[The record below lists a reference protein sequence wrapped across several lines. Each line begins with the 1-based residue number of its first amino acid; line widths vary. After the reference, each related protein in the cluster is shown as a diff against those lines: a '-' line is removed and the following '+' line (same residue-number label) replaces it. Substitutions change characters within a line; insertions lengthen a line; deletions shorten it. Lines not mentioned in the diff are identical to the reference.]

1 MKIGRF
7 APLLLLLVLC
17 ITPLRTVEARG
28 AAAAVVQQGDIASK
42 APAVILLMRHAE
54 KPLTDSKDP
63 NLSPEG
69 FKRAQALPK
78 LFLDGT
84 LPKPDFLFATAP
96 SKHSNRPEETIAPLA
111 QTLNLKIN
119 NDYEDI
125 EADPLAKK
133 ILGGKYA
140 GKVVVIAWHH
150 GEIPNVARALGV
162 TDAPK
167 KWDSDVFDQI
177 WKIQYVDGKAVMT
190 VLHEHLMPGD
200 SQ

>member
-1 MKIGRF
+1 MKIQRI
-7 APLLLLLVLC
+7 APLLLLFVLGA
-17 ITPLRTVEARG
+17 TPLRTVEAHG
-28 AAAAVVQQGDIASK
+28 AAAAQQGDVTSK
-42 APAVILLMRHAE
+42 APSIILLMRHAE

-84 LPKPDFLFATAP
+84 LPRPDFLFASAP
-96 SKHSNRPEETIAPLA
+96 SKHSNRPAETIAPLA
-111 QTLNLKIN
+111 QALNLKIN
-119 NDYEDI
+119 EDYEDI
-125 EADPLAKK
+125 ESGPLAKK
-133 ILGGKYA
+133 ILSGKYA

-150 GEIPNVARALGV
+150 GEIPNVAQDLGV

-167 KWDSDVFDQI
+167 KWDADVFDQI

>member
-1 MKIGRF
+1 MKIYRI
-7 APLLLLLVLC
+7 APLLLLVLSAM
-17 ITPLRTVEARG
+17 PLRTAEAHG
-28 AAAAVVQQGDIASK
+28 VFGGQPGDFASK
-42 APAVILLMRHAE
+42 APAIILLMRHAE
-54 KPLTDSKDP
+54 KPLTDPKDP

-69 FKRAQALPK
+69 FQRAQALPK

-84 LPKPDFLFATAP
+84 LPKPDYLFATAP
-96 SKHSNRPEETIAPLA
+96 ASHSNRPAETIAPLA
-111 QTLNLKIN
+111 KALDLKIN
-119 NDYEDI
+119 VDYEDI
-125 EADPLAKK
+125 EAGPLAKK

-177 WKIQYVDGKAVMT
+177 WKIQYVDGKAEMT

>member
-1 MKIGRF
+1 MKIHRI
-7 APLLLLLVLC
+7 APLLLLLVVSTAS
-17 ITPLRTVEARG
+17 IRTVEAHG
-28 AAAAVVQQGDIASK
+28 TASGQSVDVASK

-54 KPLTDSKDP
+54 KPLTDPKDP

-84 LPKPDFLFATAP
+84 LPKPDFLFASAP
-96 SKHSNRPEETIAPLA
+96 SKHSNRPAETIAPLA
-111 QTLNLKIN
+111 QALNLKIN

-140 GKVVVIAWHH
+140 GKVVVIVWHH

-167 KWDSDVFDQI
+167 KWDTDVFDQI
-177 WKIQYVDGKAVMT
+177 WKIQYVEGKAEMT
-190 VLHEHLMPGD
+190 VFHEQLMPGD

>member
-1 MKIGRF
+1 MKIHRIVS
-7 APLLLLLVLC
+7 LLLLLVLGA
-17 ITPLRTVEARG
+17 TPLRTVDAHG
-28 AAAAVVQQGDIASK
+28 TTAAPQGDVASK
-42 APAVILLMRHAE
+42 APAVIFLMRHAE
-54 KPLTDSKDP
+54 KPLSDSKDP

-84 LPKPDFLFATAP
+84 LPRPDFLFASAP
-96 SKHSNRPEETIAPLA
+96 SKHSNRPAETIAPLA
-111 QTLNLKIN
+111 QALNLKIN
-119 NDYEDI
+119 VDYEDI
-125 EADPLAKK
+125 ESGPLAKK

-150 GEIPNVARALGV
+150 GEIPNVAHDLGV
-162 TDAPK
+162 TDAPR
-167 KWDSDVFDQI
+167 KWEPDVFDLI
-177 WKIQYVDGKAVMT
+177 WKIQYVDGKAEMT

>member
-1 MKIGRF
+1 MKLNRIT
-7 APLLLLLVLC
+7 PLLLLLVLC
-17 ITPLRTVEARG
+17 ATPLRTVEAHG
-28 AAAAVVQQGDIASK
+28 AATEQAGDVSAN

-54 KPLTDSKDP
+54 KPLTDVKDP

-84 LPKPDFLFATAP
+84 LPKPDFLFATAA
-96 SKHSNRPEETIAPLA
+96 SKHSNRPVETITPLSQA
-111 QTLNLKIN
+111 LHLKIN
-119 NDYEDI
+119 DDYEDI
-125 EADPLAKK
+125 EAGPLAKK

-150 GEIPNVARALGV
+150 GEIPNVARAFGV

-167 KWDSDVFDQI
+167 KWDPDVFDQI

-190 VLHEHLMPGD
+190 ILHEHLMPGD